1 MVRKTTITI
10 TILWVINEI
19 LQATEIFHK
28 YKLLDFLVIHCSS
41 LFGAI
46 IFCFLIAY
54 LKLNK
59 TFMIVPI
66 AIEIFQSWLA
76 CRCFDY
82 WDLIFSTSG
91 ILTVMVILT
100 LEKKQVDFKQINNL
114 NDKRRTN

>member
-28 YKLLDFLVIHCSS
+28 YKLLAFLVIHCSS

-66 AIEIFQSWLA
+66 AIEILQSWLA

-82 WDLIFSTSG
+82 WDLIFSLIG
-91 ILTVMVILT
+91 ILSVMILET
-100 LEKKQVDFKQINNL
+100 KEKNKLISNK
-114 NDKRRTN
+114 

>member
-1 MVRKTTITI
+1 MIRKIVIITTT
-10 TILWVINEI
+10 LWAINEI

-46 IFCFLIAY
+46 IFCFLLAY

-66 AIEIFQSWLA
+66 AIEIFQSWLS

-82 WDLIFSTSG
+82 WDLIFSISG
-91 ILTVMVILT
+91 IIIVMVILT
-100 LEKKQVDFKQINNL
+100 LEKNKLISNEHI
-114 NDKRRTN
+114 

>member
-1 MVRKTTITI
+1 
-10 TILWVINEI
+10 
-19 LQATEIFHK
+19 
-28 YKLLDFLVIHCSS
+28 LLAFLVIHCSS

-66 AIEIFQSWLA
+66 AIEILQSWLA

-82 WDLIFSTSG
+82 WDLIFSLIG
-91 ILTVMVILT
+91 ILSVMILET
-100 LEKKQVDFKQINNL
+100 KEKNKLISNK
-114 NDKRRTN
+114 

>member
-1 MVRKTTITI
+1 LIRKIVIITTT
-10 TILWVINEI
+10 LWAINEI

-28 YKLLDFLVIHCSS
+28 YKLLVFLVIHCSS

-66 AIEIFQSWLA
+66 AIEIFHSWLT
-76 CRCFDY
+76 CNCIDY
-82 WDLIFSTSG
+82 WDLIFSLIG
-91 ILTVMVILT
+91 ILTVMAILT
-100 LEKKQVDFKQINNL
+100 LEKNKLISNK
-114 NDKRRTN
+114 